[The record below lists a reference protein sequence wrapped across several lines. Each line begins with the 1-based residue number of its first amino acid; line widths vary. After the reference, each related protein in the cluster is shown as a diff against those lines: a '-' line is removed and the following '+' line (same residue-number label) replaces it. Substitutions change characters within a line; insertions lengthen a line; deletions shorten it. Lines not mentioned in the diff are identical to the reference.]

1 MSGYFEEGSL
11 YQLSPVR
18 VKLESPETDRG
29 ESEDEMRV
37 KDEEGE
43 AVETASG
50 RAGGGSGGLPFNVVV
65 VHPSVVETGYSHH
78 DNSSSAQPCPA
89 EQAPKK
95 RRMRF
100 SEVEGHVVL
109 TQVAERWDE
118 LHGQK
123 SKFLYRGGKKQIWND
138 IARLVTAKSRR
149 VRSGEDV
156 RKKWTSEKKL
166 LKEKGAGLLR
176 ARACGAGGPGGQFTA
191 LEQRL
196 WSLMCSTFGGGADRA
211 EACMVGGLDVP
222 EIGFEETSPMQTL
235 PDPPQR
241 EVEEGGGEEVSSLTD
256 SDDLPLRTPLPGAG
270 TGTSRAP
277 WRPAPPPPAPH
288 PPPAPSSIAQAAAGT
303 PRRLG
308 RPPLPTLEPLVRKV
322 LERQEEIL
330 GANRTH
336 TQLLGRVDRSLQAI
350 AHSLASLAATHSSY
364 VNFMMARSHG
374 QNQNHSQQQGQS
386 SQHGFPGV
394 SVNVNVSGGAGR
406 GPPQTQGAV
415 LHRGGLFSSKDSE
428 LPDL

>member
-138 IARLVTAKSRR
+138 IARLVMAKSRR

-222 EIGFEETSPMQTL
+222 EIGFEETSSMQTL
-235 PDPPQR
+235 PDPPPAR
-241 EVEEGGGEEVSSLTD
+241 VT
-256 SDDLPLRTPLPGAG
+256 
-270 TGTSRAP
+270 TSPFEPPSPARALG
-277 WRPAPPPPAPH
+277 PAEHHGDPPPPPPAPH

-350 AHSLASLAATHSSY
+350 AHSMASLAATHSSY

-394 SVNVNVSGGAGR
+394 SVNVNVSGGGWER
-406 GPPQTQGAV
+406 PPPDTGGCPAQGGGCLAV
-415 LHRGGLFSSKDSE
+415 KTLDYLICNYYYYYYYYY
-428 LPDL
+428 

>member
-1 MSGYFEEGSL
+1 MSRYFEEGSL

-43 AVETASG
+43 AAETASG

-78 DNSSSAQPCPA
+78 DNSSSAQPGPA

-211 EACMVGGLDVP
+211 EACMCPIFSLQSLHGASMSDYTIDLQLT
-222 EIGFEETSPMQTL
+222 ELGF
-235 PDPPQR
+235 
-241 EVEEGGGEEVSSLTD
+241 
-256 SDDLPLRTPLPGAG
+256 PL
-270 TGTSRAP
+270 
-277 WRPAPPPPAPH
+277 PPPASQEQ
-288 PPPAPSSIAQAAAGT
+288 PALPGQYHSRPGFSLSPVSVQPGPGVRPAVCTGDAAA
-303 PRRLG
+303 RYESRELQLG
-308 RPPLPTLEPLVRKV
+308 RYCTVFLVTR
-322 LERQEEIL
+322 
-330 GANRTH
+330 
-336 TQLLGRVDRSLQAI
+336 
-350 AHSLASLAATHSSY
+350 
-364 VNFMMARSHG
+364 
-374 QNQNHSQQQGQS
+374 
-386 SQHGFPGV
+386 
-394 SVNVNVSGGAGR
+394 
-406 GPPQTQGAV
+406 
-415 LHRGGLFSSKDSE
+415 
-428 LPDL
+428 